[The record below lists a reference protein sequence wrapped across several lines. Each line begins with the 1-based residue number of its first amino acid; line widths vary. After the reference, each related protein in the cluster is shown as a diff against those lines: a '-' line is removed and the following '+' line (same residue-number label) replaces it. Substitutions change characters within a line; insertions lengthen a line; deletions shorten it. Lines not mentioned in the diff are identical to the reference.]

1 MSNQVTL
8 SHCPKLG
15 RECIAY
21 GVCWRPRPN
30 PPPPRPS
37 PHLRFVVVVGVVVAV
52 LAAGA
57 CPAGARALFPKRA
70 MADDCKQAI
79 PNMDDG
85 KSSDERL
92 SRRSSPS
99 GSQRSGT
106 SLYLPAPAPAPK
118 PKLIIMIHSFQQTRT
133 QNHQHQDRHLLTST
147 TTFSTVI
154 ATRSSG
160 PGKPWAV
167 AIPLPCPCLSCTWL
181 VLSLHLA
188 CPPCQLPRMIEATA
202 VNSVICATSLA
213 VTLFSRHLCSEWGLR
228 EAQSKRHRLSWSS
241 RFRPAIHFR
250 AASPTGCRL
259 TEFTE
264 LIQSSKCSSNRRSI
278 IN

>member
-1 MSNQVTL
+1 MAPIATMVNMSNQVTL

-30 PPPPRPS
+30 PPPPPRPS

-85 KSSDERL
+85 KSSNERL
-92 SRRSSPS
+92 SRRKTSPTR
-99 GSQRSGT
+99 SQRSGT
-106 SLYLPAPAPAPK
+106 SLYLPAPAPARK

-160 PGKPWAV
+160 PG
-167 AIPLPCPCLSCTWL
+167 PLPSRCP
-181 VLSLHLA
+181 VLA
-188 CPPCQLPRMIEATA
+188 CPALGLSPLSAPANQRGH
-202 VNSVICATSLA
+202 
-213 VTLFSRHLCSEWGLR
+213 SRE
-228 EAQSKRHRLSWSS
+228 
-241 RFRPAIHFR
+241 
-250 AASPTGCRL
+250 
-259 TEFTE
+259 
-264 LIQSSKCSSNRRSI
+264 
-278 IN
+278 